1 MFGFYFYCSHKGKES
16 FSNGKSFRKNSGQN
30 FFNSGQNLMN
40 NGQNLFLP
48 LDDGNKKMT
57 SIRLNKADFD
67 VIFLLKQ
74 GLVLL
79 VLLADNHFGV
89 FLHHTVIA
97 ATEYITHDTGT
108 ILDDHL
114 GPYRVGKLCGV

>member
-16 FSNGKSFRKNSGQN
+16 FSNGKGFRK
-30 FFNSGQNLMN
+30 NSGQNLMN

-57 SIRLNKADFD
+57 SIRLHKADVD

-97 ATEYITHDTGT
+97 ATEYITHDSGT